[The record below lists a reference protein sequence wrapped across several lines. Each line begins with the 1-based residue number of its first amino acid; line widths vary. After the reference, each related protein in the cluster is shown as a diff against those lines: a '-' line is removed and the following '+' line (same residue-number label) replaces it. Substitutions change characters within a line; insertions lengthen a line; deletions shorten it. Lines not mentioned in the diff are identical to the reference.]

1 MSMASP
7 VTILYVDDE
16 EINLFIFDRSFRS
29 LYNVITA
36 KSGEEGL
43 KKLEEHSGSISV
55 VISDIR
61 MPDMDGLTFIKKAS
75 ETFSHLAYYILT
87 AFNYNSEIDRAIQDK
102 LIVKYFTKPF
112 DVDLIRT
119 EVDRVLSE
127 KH

>member
-1 MSMASP
+1 MANP

>member
-1 MSMASP
+1 MANP

-75 ETFSHLAYYILT
+75 ETFSNLAYYILT